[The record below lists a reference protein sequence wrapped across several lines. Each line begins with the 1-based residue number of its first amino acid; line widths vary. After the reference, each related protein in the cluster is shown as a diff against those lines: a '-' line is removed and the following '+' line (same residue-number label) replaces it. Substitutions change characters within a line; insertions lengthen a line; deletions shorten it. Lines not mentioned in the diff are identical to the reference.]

1 MIIADTNV
9 VSEFMKDKPDPE
21 VLAWAQ
27 GIAPADLTIC
37 VVTVEEIERGL
48 GRLPAGRRRRELEK
62 RWTQLVDTFAE
73 SIAIY
78 DVPAA
83 RETAAV
89 LVAAQTSGRP
99 MSLADAQIAG
109 ICLAG
114 DHELATRNIKDFDT
128 APGLNI
134 INPFR

>member
-1 MIIADTNV
+1 M
-9 VSEFMKDKPDPE
+9 P
-21 VLAWAQ
+21 
-27 GIAPADLTIC
+27 
-37 VVTVEEIERGL
+37 
-48 GRLPAGRRRRELEK
+48 RR
-62 RWTQLVDTFAE
+62 VA
-73 SIAIY
+73 AY

-89 LVAAQTSGRP
+89 LVASQVSGRP

-114 DHELATRNIKDFDT
+114 QQALATGNITDFDKT
-128 APGLNI
+128 PGLNM